1 MVILLPSYKRTD
13 ILHLVI
19 KSVVAC
25 NVNKIDDRIVLLIV
39 NNYFPN
45 KQIVD
50 TIIATLEF
58 PKRIQCKVIHRKHAL
73 IPLESWFTAIFS
85 IARENE
91 VICLL
96 GDDDLLLPWGLEN
109 RYRQINESKA
119 DMLVTDYFSH
129 LYFLDK
135 GKSCWLNGEFPSA
148 PTEKSHPVSW
158 EYLPKE
164 HPSTSF
170 ISNHCYRNTRNFRQ
184 GYETAMNWSRSQDWI
199 PLEMASGNVP
209 FYIPYAIKTI
219 GGKVVSSLNKNV
231 LRGCVVEETF
241 KQEYADGGNTA
252 FYGLLIFNIFS
263 NECLHGDT
271 AKFNE
276 LKKIF
281 MFSFSSGWITILW
294 NNKITLKMLFKTI
307 KKSKLRTYKILCSNF
322 SSNFK
327 LLLVKIC
334 TVLKNFTIKKNIRA
348 GSFLPTEKFLKSLD
362 IKTE

>member
-25 NVNKIDDRIVLLIV
+25 NVDKIDDRIVLLIV

-45 KQIVD
+45 KQIVE
-50 TIIATLEF
+50 TIIATCEF

-109 RYRQINESKA
+109 RYRQINESNA

-135 GKSCWLNGEFPSA
+135 GKSCLLIGEFPSP
-148 PTEKSHPVSW
+148 PTEESHPVSW
-158 EYLPKE
+158 EYLPKK
-164 HPSTSF
+164 HPNTSF
-170 ISNHCYRNTRNFRQ
+170 ISNHCYRNTRNLRQ

-219 GGKVVSSLNKNV
+219 GGKVVSSVNKNV

-241 KQEYADGGNTA
+241 KQDYADGGNTA

-263 NECLHGDT
+263 NERLHEDI
-271 AKFNE
+271 AKFSE
-276 LKKIF
+276 LNKIF
-281 MFSFSSGWITILW
+281 KSSFLNGWMSILW
-294 NNKITLKMLFKTI
+294 NDKITLKMLFKTME
-307 KKSKLRTYKILCSNF
+307 KSKFYPHKIMYSNF

-327 LLLVKIC
+327 LLLVKVVPIF
-334 TVLKNFTIKKNIRA
+334 KNHVIKKHIRA
-348 GSFLPTEKFLKSLD
+348 GSFLSAKKFLKSLG
-362 IKTE
+362 IESE